1 MGTHEEMKISEGFT
15 LHRFENKDGDHFS
28 FEQNMELGII
38 QFYFAIRGNASF
50 SFNQGNYTL
59 PLKEDKA
66 MILYNP
72 EKKLPVHLNIEENSW
87 VLAIFISITKFHG
100 LFSSE
105 AEFIG
110 FLNEE
115 NKNKKYYAEE
125 AISPSM
131 AIVLNQIFNNTINPS
146 LKNLYLKGKTYEL
159 LSLFFNRN
167 EDQNAENCPFLS
179 DEDDVMKIKNAK
191 DIIIQRMTEPPTLQD
206 LADEVGVNIKKL
218 KLGFKQ
224 IYGDTVYGFL
234 FNYKMEYARKL
245 LDQGSYNVTEV
256 GLKIGYSS
264 ASHFIAAFKK
274 KYGTTPKKY
283 LMSITQNL

>member
-1 MGTHEEMKISEGFT
+1 MGTHEEINITEGFT
-15 LHRFENKDGDHFS
+15 LHKLESKAGDNFQ

-38 QFYFAIRGNASF
+38 QFYFALRGSASF
-50 SFNQGNYTL
+50 TFNKGSYTL
-59 PLKEDKA
+59 PLNEEKA

-72 EKKLPVHLNIEENSW
+72 EKKLPIHLSMNDNSW
-87 VLAIFISITKFHG
+87 VIAIFISITKFHA

-105 AEFIG
+105 AQFIG

-125 AISPSM
+125 SISPSM

-146 LKNLYLKGKTYEL
+146 LKNLYLKGKTFEL

-191 DIIIQRMTEPPTLQD
+191 DIIIQRMAEPPTLQD

-224 IYGDTVYGFL
+224 VYGDTVYGFL
-234 FNYKMEYARKL
+234 FDYKMEYARKL
-245 LDQGSYNVTEV
+245 LDQGSHNVTEV

-264 ASHFIAAFKK
+264 ASHFIAGFKK

-283 LMSITQNL
+283 LMSLNQNL

>member
-1 MGTHEEMKISEGFT
+1 
-15 LHRFENKDGDHFS
+15 
-28 FEQNMELGII
+28 MELGII
-38 QFYFAIRGNASF
+38 QFHFAIKGDAAFN
-50 SFNQGNYTL
+50 FNQGNYIL
-59 PLKEDKA
+59 PLKQDKA

-72 EKKLPVHLNIEENSW
+72 EKKLPVSLDIQENSW
-87 VLAIFISITKFHG
+87 IISIFISITKFHG
-100 LFSSE
+100 LFSTE

-110 FLNEE
+110 FLTPE

-125 AISPSM
+125 PITPSM

-146 LKNLYLKGKTYEL
+146 LKNLYLKGKTFEL
-159 LSLFFNRN
+159 LSLFFNKN
-167 EDQNAENCPFLS
+167 EDQNLENCPFLS
-179 DEDDVMKIKNAK
+179 DEEDVIKIKNAK
-191 DIIIQRMTEPPTLQD
+191 DIIIQRMAEPPTLQD
-206 LADEVGVNIKKL
+206 LADQVGVNIKKL

-224 IYGDTVYGFL
+224 VYGDTVYGFL
-234 FNYKMEYARKL
+234 FDYKMEYARKL

-283 LMSITQNL
+283 LMSITPIQ